1 MGKRLQDNVNSQ
13 YIASANRLRPK
24 NARQRIVA
32 YVESYDDVF
41 FWRSV
46 LQDFETEKFFFE
58 VMLPSRTTL
67 GKGKRTVL
75 MNRLGKGLGQYMIAC
90 VDADYDWL
98 LQGCTEVSKY
108 ICDNPYVMHTYVYA
122 IENYQC
128 YASSLHSTCV
138 MSTLNDRPLIDFE
151 KFFTDYS
158 LIIWPLFVWNI
169 WAYRYGRYKE
179 FSLSNFCDIVSFHDI
194 NPRNVEP
201 TLDKVRKR
209 VNKCI
214 GWLQRTFP
222 EGHKTY
228 PQVKM
233 DLQRMGIVPE
243 TTYLYMHGHTLFE
256 NVVMTLLTPV
266 CNILRRER
274 EREIN
279 ELAIH
284 ETQKQ
289 NELSSYRHSQMPV
302 DIMLR
307 KNTGFKSSPQYQLLK
322 EDIKRL
328 MAEVGLEK

>member
-1 MGKRLQDNVNSQ
+1 MGKRLQDNINSQ
-13 YIASANRLRPK
+13 YIASANKLRPRD
-24 NARQRIVA
+24 ARKRIVA
-32 YVESYDDVF
+32 YVESYDDIF

-46 LQDFETEKFFFE
+46 LQDFETDKYFFE

-75 MNRLGKGLGQYMIAC
+75 MNQLGKGLGQYMIAC

-98 LQGCTEVSKY
+98 LQGRTEISKY
-108 ICDNPYVMHTYVYA
+108 LCENPYVMHTYVYA

-128 YASSLHSTCV
+128 YAPSLHSTCV
-138 MSTLNDRPLIDFE
+138 MSTLNDRLLIDFE
-151 KFFTDYS
+151 VFFTDYS

-169 WAYRYGRYKE
+169 WAYRYGHYKE
-179 FSLSNFCDIVSFHDI
+179 FTMSNFCDIVSFHDI

-201 TLDKVRKR
+201 TLDKVRRR

-228 PQVKM
+228 PQVKAE
-233 DLQRMGIVPE
+233 LQRMGIKPE
-243 TTYLYMHGHTLFE
+243 NTYLYMHGHTLFE
-256 NVVMTLLTPV
+256 NVVMTLLTPI

-279 ELAIH
+279 DLAVH

-302 DIMLR
+302 DVMLKR
-307 KNTGFKSSPQYQLLK
+307 SIGFKNSPQYQLLK
-322 EDIKRL
+322 ADLMRL
-328 MAEVGLEK
+328 MADVGLEK

>member
-1 MGKRLQDNVNSQ
+1 MGKRLHDNLTSQ

-24 NARQRIVA
+24 NARQKIVA

-46 LQDFETEKFFFE
+46 LQDFETDKFFFE

-67 GKGKRTVL
+67 GKGKRTAL
-75 MNRLGKGLGQYMIAC
+75 MNQLGKGLGQYMIAC

-98 LQGCTEVSKY
+98 LQGSTEVSKY
-108 ICDNPYVMHTYVYA
+108 ICENPYVMHTYVYA

-128 YASSLHSTCV
+128 YAPGLHSICV
-138 MSTLNDRPLIDFE
+138 MSTLNDRSLIDFE
-151 KFFTDYS
+151 QFFTDYS
-158 LIIWPLFVWNI
+158 LIVWPLFVWNI
-169 WAYRYGRYKE
+169 WAYRYGHYKE
-179 FSLSNFCDIVSFHDI
+179 FSMSNFCDIVSFRDI

-201 TLDKVRKR
+201 TLDKVRRR

-228 PQVKM
+228 PQVKV
-233 DLQRMGIVPE
+233 DLQRIGIKPE
-243 TTYLYMHGHTLFE
+243 HTYLYMHGHTLFE
-256 NVVMTLLTPV
+256 HVVMTLLTPV

-289 NELSSYRHSQMPV
+289 NELSNYRHSQMPV
-302 DIMLR
+302 DVMLR
-307 KNTGFKSSPQYQLLK
+307 KSIGFKNSPQYQLLK
-322 EDIKRL
+322 EDLMRL
-328 MAEVGLEK
+328 MADVGLEK

>member
-1 MGKRLQDNVNSQ
+1 MGKRLQDNINSQ
-13 YIASANRLRPK
+13 YIASANKLRPK
-24 NARQRIVA
+24 DARKRIVA
-32 YVESYDDVF
+32 YVESYDDIF

-46 LQDFETEKFFFE
+46 LQDFETDNFFFE

-75 MNRLGKGLGQYMIAC
+75 MNQLGKGLGQYMIAC

-98 LQGCTEVSKY
+98 LQGRTEISKY
-108 ICDNPYVMHTYVYA
+108 LCENPYVMHTYVYA

-128 YASSLHSTCV
+128 YAPSLHSTCV
-138 MSTLNDRPLIDFE
+138 MSTLNDRLLIDFE
-151 KFFTDYS
+151 VFFTDYS

-169 WAYRYGRYKE
+169 WAYRYGHYKE
-179 FSLSNFCDIVSFHDI
+179 FTMSNFCDIVSIHDI

-201 TLDKVRKR
+201 TLDKVRRR

-228 PQVKM
+228 PQVKAE
-233 DLQRMGIVPE
+233 LQRMGIKPE
-243 TTYLYMHGHTLFE
+243 NTYLYMHGHTLFE
-256 NVVMTLLTPV
+256 NVVMTLLTPI

-279 ELAIH
+279 DLAVH

-302 DIMLR
+302 DVMLKR
-307 KNTGFKSSPQYQLLK
+307 SIGFKNSPQYQLLK
-322 EDIKRL
+322 ADLMRL
-328 MAEVGLEK
+328 MADVGLEK